1 MNQTRFLQL
10 GWIIAVAMACVLA
23 TVGFQTGTEK
33 FGVVNLSK
41 VIDQSDFG
49 KQSAGTLRQMIDT
62 RESLLKFLD
71 DFRIATTEQSSRL
84 RDLWLKGATA
94 TDAEKA
100 EIDRIKAEIIAADKR
115 SRELAVKPN
124 LTADDRLLVEEY
136 ARRSQTMT
144 DVLNRWLKEFA
155 GDTDN
160 YAAQQR
166 KIGLEKAQEATTE
179 VAKAQACTI
188 VLDSGIAPYGAID
201 LTPAALTAMNAK
213 K

>member
-10 GWIIAVAMACVLA
+10 GWVLALAMAGIMA
-23 TVGFQTGTEK
+23 TVGFQDKSEK
-33 FGVVNLSK
+33 FGIVNLSK
-41 VIDQSDFG
+41 IIDQSDFG
-49 KQSAGTLRQMIDT
+49 KQSSATLKQMIEI
-62 RESLLKFLD
+62 RETLLKFLD
-71 DFRIATTEQSSRL
+71 DYRIATTEQASRL
-84 RDLWLKGATA
+84 REIWLKAGA

-100 EIDRIKAEIIAADKR
+100 ELERIKADIVAADKR
-115 SRELAVKPN
+115 SRELSVKPN

-144 DVLNRWLKEFA
+144 DILNRWLKEFS
-155 GDTDN
+155 GDTDT

-166 KIGLEKAQEATTE
+166 KTGLDKAQEATSE

-201 LTPAALTAMNAK
+201 LTPAALAAMNTK